1 MSDALG
7 DVSGGTGPK
16 TTATGLPA
24 ERAREIYRQLE
35 TQTYR
40 YDFFQAVRLIECA
53 NPDRPRIGHSTRV
66 AEDPVRFGQT
76 ADLSFA
82 PAALDAFEPGVEGRP
97 PRLLVRFLGLLGPNG
112 PMPLH
117 LTEYVRDR
125 MRNSNDPTFA
135 RFLDLFHHRLL
146 SLFYRAWS
154 SAQPAVS
161 LDRPGADRFSDY
173 VASLFGLGQPSLRQ
187 RDALPDSAK
196 LHYAGLLANQA
207 RSAEGLQTILA
218 DFLALPVR
226 IVQFVGHWLEL
237 PPEDHTR
244 FAGNDLTAQLGLS
257 AVLGTRV
264 WSHQHK
270 FRIVV
275 GAMSLS
281 RYRELLPGGVAL
293 RQVAAWVRNYAGD
306 VPACEVQLLLERK
319 EVPTLQLGRGT
330 QLGWNTWLPGRSPD
344 RDADDLVVT
353 LTN

>member
-1 MSDALG
+1 MSDPLEDLAQ
-7 DVSGGTGPK
+7 GTAP
-16 TTATGLPA
+16 TTATAGAAA
-24 ERAREIYRQLE
+24 ERTREIYQRLE
-35 TQTYR
+35 TETYR
-40 YDFFQAVRLIECA
+40 FDFFQALRLIECA
-53 NPDRPRIGHSTRV
+53 NPDRPRIGHSMRA

-82 PAALDAFEPGVEGRP
+82 PAALHTFEPGVDGRP

-117 LTEYVRDR
+117 ITEYVRDR

-173 VASLFGLGQPSLRQ
+173 VASIFGLGLPSLRQ

-207 RSAEGLQTILA
+207 RSSEGLQTILA

-244 FAGNDLTAQLGLS
+244 FAGHHVTAELGLS
-257 AVLGTRV
+257 AVLGARV

-270 FRIVV
+270 FRIIV
-275 GAMSLS
+275 GAMPLS
-281 RYRELLPGGVAL
+281 RYRALLPGGTVL

-306 VPACEVQLLLERK
+306 VPACEVQLILERR
-319 EVPTLQLGRGT
+319 EVPALQLGRGT